1 MSGYELSPSFFQSS
15 VSKTHFHST
24 SVGMDFVRTVVE
36 PVKQAALAEKMH
48 GFWDD
53 FHHVNAEVRFL
64 SCP

>member
-1 MSGYELSPSFFQSS
+1 
-15 VSKTHFHST
+15 
-24 SVGMDFVRTVVE
+24 MDFVRTVVE